1 MFTASTVYRSLSH
14 PVLFLGMPSRLGM
27 PLVVMTLGIAFT
39 LVQYWFVL
47 VGVAA
52 IILVRAVTRVDPYF
66 FDAFVDSLHL
76 PKEAD

>member
-1 MFTASTVYRSLSH
+1 MFTASPVYRSLSH
-14 PVLFLGMPSRLGM
+14 PVLFLGMPGRLGM
-27 PLVVMTLGIAFT
+27 GLVVMTLGIAFT

-52 IILVRAVTRVDPYF
+52 ILLVRAVTTIDPYF
-66 FDAFVDSLHL
+66 FDSFVDSIHL

>member
-1 MFTASTVYRSLSH
+1 MFTTSPVYRSLSH
-14 PVLFLGMPSRLGM
+14 PVLFFGMPGRLGM

-47 VGVAA
+47 VGLAA
-52 IILVRAVTRVDPYF
+52 ILLVRGVTKIDPYF

-76 PKEAD
+76 PREAD